1 MRKSFKYK
9 AIISKSTAK
18 KASEI
23 LHLCRTLYN
32 LAITERR
39 LEYQNFKNHF
49 ALLSKDKQRRR
60 LSAFDQSKQLTE
72 LKELFP
78 EFKQVPSQAL
88 QDVTERVGK
97 AQSAAFRSF
106 KKTGKFTKPRYKGR
120 DRYKSFTLKQS
131 GWKLEGRH
139 LRISGIGIFK
149 LRLSRPIQG
158 TIKTI
163 TISHSNGDWF
173 VSFSCDNV
181 PAVIPIGP
189 AKPAVGIDL
198 GLTHFYTDSEGN
210 KVANPRYLKKSA
222 DSLAVAQR
230 ALAKKKRGSK
240 NRVKCRRQLSKK
252 HKKVSNSRRDFH
264 YKTAKRLVA
273 NFHTIVME
281 DLNIK
286 DLILKDEYNK
296 SIHDVGWGNFE
307 AILIAKAEEAGRR
320 VLFVDPKYT
329 SQDCSECGAR
339 VAKSITEREHIC
351 PCGAKMCRDVN
362 AARNIVKKGGFS
374 LEELSR
380 YSRFGRSRSELVAV

>member
-9 AIISKSTAK
+9 AIVSSSTAHR
-18 KASEI
+18 ASEI
-23 LHLCRTLYN
+23 LLLCRILYN
-32 LAITERR
+32 LAIQERR
-39 LEYQNFKNHF
+39 LEYVNFKNHF
-49 ALLSKDKQRRR
+49 ALLPKDKQRKR
-60 LSAFDQSKQLTE
+60 LSAFDQANQLKE

-97 AQSAAFRSF
+97 AHSASYIIY
-106 KKTGKFTKPRYKGR
+106 KKTGKFTRPRYKGK

-131 GWKLEGRH
+131 GWKLEGRY
-139 LRISGIGIFK
+139 LRVTGVGVFK
-149 LRLSRPIQG
+149 LRLSRPILG
-158 TIKTI
+158 DIKTI
-163 TISHSNGDWF
+163 TISRSCDEWY

-189 AKPAVGIDL
+189 AKQAIGIDL

-222 DSLAVAQR
+222 DSLSEAQR

-240 NRVKCRRQLSKK
+240 NRIKCKQQLSKK
-252 HKKVSNSRRDFH
+252 HRKVSNSRRDFH

-286 DLILKDEYNK
+286 GLLKDEYNK

-307 AILIAKAEEAGRR
+307 AILIAKAEEAGRI
-320 VLFVDPKYT
+320 VLLVDPKYT

-339 VAKSITEREHIC
+339 VKKDITEREHVC
-351 PCGAKMCRDVN
+351 PCGARMCRDVN

-374 LEELSR
+374 LEDLSR
-380 YSRFGRSRSELVAV
+380 YIRFGQSRSELAA